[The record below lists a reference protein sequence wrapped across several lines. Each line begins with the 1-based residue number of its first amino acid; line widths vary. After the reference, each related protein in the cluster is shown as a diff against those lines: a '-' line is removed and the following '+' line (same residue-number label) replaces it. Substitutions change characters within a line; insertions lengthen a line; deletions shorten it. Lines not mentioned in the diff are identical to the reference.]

1 MAPVGKWPIGNVTTA
16 CLRVTWELT
25 VSGVALFRKATYM
38 TGCLEAMI
46 GHGDTTVATVTLS
59 TTVIGGVA
67 IRKLDSIVESLVIG
81 NHLEADHAERG
92 LVQADRGVTLV
103 GLPVICETGLIIENV
118 WRRMNRGKGS
128 ALI

>member
-1 MAPVGKWPIGNVTTA
+1 MRVQLALPSCSRTLATMSMTSVCGN
-16 CLRVTWELT
+16 
-25 VSGVALFRKATYM
+25 SKRK
-38 TGCLEAMI
+38 LI
-46 GHGDTTVATVTLS
+46 R
-59 TTVIGGVA
+59 
-67 IRKLDSIVESLVIG
+67 RKLDSIVESLVIG

-103 GLPVICETGLIIENV
+103 GLPVICETGLIIEIV